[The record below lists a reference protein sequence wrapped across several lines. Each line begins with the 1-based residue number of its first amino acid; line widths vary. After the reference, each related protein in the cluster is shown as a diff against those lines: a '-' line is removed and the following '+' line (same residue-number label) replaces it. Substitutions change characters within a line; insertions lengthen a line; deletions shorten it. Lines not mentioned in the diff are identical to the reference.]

1 MTCVNANEDSIH
13 HPYYSTESRIATGV
27 MALVAIVG
35 TVEIFWFKSRVDR
48 PGSVTYL
55 WVIIDLAI
63 LCYVISQICEP
74 FSKNENSL
82 MYFLGY

>member
-1 MTCVNANEDSIH
+1 MTCADADKYSIH

-35 TVEIFWFKSRVDR
+35 TVEIFWFKSRKNR

-55 WVIIDLAI
+55 WIIIDLAV
-63 LCYVISQICEP
+63 LAYGISQLCEP
-74 FSKNENSL
+74 FSS
-82 MYFLGY
+82 